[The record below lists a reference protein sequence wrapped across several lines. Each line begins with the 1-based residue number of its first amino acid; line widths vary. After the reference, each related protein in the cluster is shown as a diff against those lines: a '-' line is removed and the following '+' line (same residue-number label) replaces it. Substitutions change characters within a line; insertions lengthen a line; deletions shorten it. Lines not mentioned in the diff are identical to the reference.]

1 MIMQRDLN
9 SKIFATDFAIIA
21 WSVMFGFH
29 MSPHV
34 PAGFLLI
41 VRTYPTSVKSV
52 NVSKVIG

>member
-1 MIMQRDLN
+1 MQRDLN
-9 SKIFATDFAIIA
+9 SEIFATDFAIIA

-52 NVSKVIG
+52 SISKVIG